1 MRNSTSTPT
10 GDPTVQTP
18 DGKPLRILHI
28 LDHSVP
34 LHSGYAFRTLAI
46 LRQQRALGWETF
58 HLTSPKQ
65 GQVSELQEQVG
76 AWRFDRTLPVTG
88 FLSGMPIA
96 KYLILTRA
104 LKKRLRQV
112 VTAVQP
118 HIIHAHSPLLNVYPA
133 LAIGR
138 ELGLPVVYEIR
149 GFWEDAAA
157 DHGTAAEW
165 GLRYRLT
172 RALETLAVRR
182 AVAVTTICEGLRLDL
197 VARGLAAEKVT
208 VIPNA
213 VDIKHFQVGTLP
225 DLDLMDEFGLK
236 SGFTLGFVGSFYA
249 YEGLDVL
256 LRAMPNIVA
265 AIPQVQL
272 LLVGGGPQEPDLRA
286 LSTQLGL
293 NSIVHFAGQVP
304 HDHISRYYSVVD
316 VMVYPRI
323 ARRLT
328 ELVTPLKPLEA
339 MALGK
344 MVVASNVGGH
354 RELISDGKNGYLFAP
369 GSTQALVQCLTR
381 LLAQDRGHW
390 QTVTAFGRNYVERER
405 NWPAS
410 VARYRYVYARVLEQS
425 IRTVQGRQ

>member
-1 MRNSTSTPT
+1 MSDSLATLGITLQPATTNGR
-10 GDPTVQTP
+10 
-18 DGKPLRILHI
+18 PLRVLHV
-28 LDHSVP
+28 LDHSIP
-34 LHSGYAFRTLAI
+34 LHSGYSFRTVAI
-46 LRQQRALGWETF
+46 LNEQRALGWETSQ
-58 HLTSPKQ
+58 LTSPKQ
-65 GQVSELQEQVG
+65 GPVDALQEQVDG
-76 AWRFDRTLPVTG
+76 WTFNRTLPVTG

-96 KYLILTRA
+96 KYFVLTRA
-104 LKKRLRQV
+104 LKKRIREV
-112 VTAVQP
+112 VNAVHP
-118 HIIHAHSPLLNVYPA
+118 HIVHVHSPLLNAFPA

-149 GFWEDAAA
+149 AFWEDAAA

-182 AVAVTTICEGLRLDL
+182 ADAVTTICEGLRSDL

-213 VDIKHFQVGTLP
+213 VDIKNFQVGSLP
-225 DLDLMDEFGLK
+225 DHDLMDEFGLK

-265 AIPQVQL
+265 AIPQAQL
-272 LLVGGGPQEPDLRA
+272 LLVGGGPQEPDLKA

-293 NSIVHFAGQVP
+293 NSIVHFAGQIP
-304 HDHISRYYSVVD
+304 HDQISRYYSVVD

-369 GSTQALVQCLTR
+369 GSTQALAQCLTR

-390 QTVTAFGRNYVERER
+390 QAVISSGRNYVERER

-410 VARYRYVYARVLEQS
+410 VARYRSVYARLLERS
-425 IRTVQGRQ
+425 MPAVQGCQ